1 MIGLAS
7 TFDAAAG
14 SNDGEASGSPHWLG
28 AGGRLFLCGL
38 TTLYWELL
46 LIRWMGSMVRVV
58 SYYAS
63 FVLTAAF
70 LGLGAGALLSARRGP
85 KLWRLTPVALAV
97 TVCAAAL
104 LGRVAHENLADAS
117 ESLWLGSAPG
127 IGLSGVALGYSLMLP
142 VWLVLCFAYLAAL
155 LPFVCFGQWLGD
167 LFRPLPS
174 LRGYSTEIL
183 GSLAGVALFA
193 LLSAAATGPPVWVA
207 LGGLLLLLLAPLE
220 RRGLAVTGAAT
231 VLMLVVVIPAARP
244 YLWSPYYKI
253 HQAPITQITGA
264 DGRRV
269 DFGRQVGVALTVN
282 NDYHQMLL
290 DLRVDPHEHPFLASW
305 RALYEAPYAAAGT
318 LPPGPILV
326 VGAGTGNDV
335 SAALRRTDRQIDAVE
350 IDPAILGLGRALHP
364 EHPYDGPRVHV
375 VNDDAR
381 RFFGRTTRRYALV
394 VFGFLDSHTV
404 LSSFSSVRLDNFVY
418 TRQSLERV
426 KQLLVPGGRVALTF
440 ATNRSW
446 IDARMIALLDQVF
459 ERKTETWTGHG
470 VAYHNGILYQ
480 NVKSVVPEA
489 AGRGT
494 TGVGAPPDGAGV
506 AVPTDDWP
514 FLYLRAPGLPAHYRW
529 FMAVIVL
536 LGGAS
541 LLLLPRSARRPRLPY
556 FLLGMAFLLL
566 ETSNVVS
573 LSVLYGSTWIVNL
586 VVFSGMLSLILLGN
600 LAAVRLRALRL
611 PAVVALLLG
620 NLGAA
625 YLVPVSALL
634 SVGNAPL
641 RAVGA
646 ILLFLGP
653 VLFSAILFARLIE
666 RERDLAAAYGSNVL
680 GAMVGGAVEYLSL
693 VFGFKA
699 LLIPTALC
707 YLGAYLLVRRSAEGV

>member
-1 MIGLAS
+1 VP
-7 TFDAAAG
+7 T
-14 SNDGEASGSPHWLG
+14 DGEVSGSRHWLG
-28 AGGRLFLCGL
+28 ARGRLFLCGL
-38 TTLYWELL
+38 ATLYWELL

-70 LGLGAGALLSARRGP
+70 LGLGAGALLSARGGP
-85 KLWRLTPVALAV
+85 RLWRLTPVALAV
-97 TVCAAAL
+97 TVCGAAF
-104 LGRVAHENLADAS
+104 LGRVAHGNLADPS
-117 ESLWLGSAPG
+117 EYLWLGAAPG
-127 IGLSGVALGYSLMLP
+127 IGLPGTELGYTWVLP
-142 VWLVLCFAYLAAL
+142 VGLVLCLAYLAAL

-167 LFRPLPS
+167 LFRALPP

-183 GSLAGVALFA
+183 GSLGGVALFA
-193 LLSAAATGPPVWVA
+193 VLSAAATGPPVWIAVGA
-207 LGGLLLLLLAPLE
+207 VLLLVLASGDL
-220 RRGLAVTGAAT
+220 RGLALTGAAT
-231 VLMLVVVIPAARP
+231 ALMLAVVIPAARP

-253 HQAPITQITGA
+253 HHQPVTQITGP
-264 DGRRV
+264 DGKLV
-269 DFGRQVGVALTVN
+269 EFGRPVGVALTVN

-290 DLRVDPHEHPFLASW
+290 DLRPDPHEPAFLASW
-305 RALYEAPYAAAGT
+305 RALYGAPYAHLDQ

-335 SAALRRTDRQIDAVE
+335 SAALRETDRQIDAVE
-350 IDPAILGLGRALHP
+350 IDPAILDLGRALHP
-364 EHPYDGPRVHV
+364 EHPYDSPRVRV
-375 VNDDAR
+375 INDDAR
-381 RFFGRTTRRYALV
+381 RFFGRTQQRYALV

-426 KQLLVPGGRVALTF
+426 KQLLLPGGRVALTF
-440 ATNRSW
+440 ASNRPW
-446 IDARMIALLDQVF
+446 IDQRMTALLDGVF
-459 ERKTETWTGHG
+459 GRKTEIWTYHG
-470 VAYHNGILYQ
+470 VAYHHGTVYE
-480 NVKSVVPEA
+480 NVKSAGPDAGGPGTAGMEAPPPEA
-489 AGRGT
+489 
-494 TGVGAPPDGAGV
+494 GVV
-506 AVPTDDWP
+506 VPTDDWP
-514 FLYLRAPGLPAHYRW
+514 FLYLRAPGVPVHYRW

-536 LGGAS
+536 LGGAA
-541 LLLLPRSARRPRLPY
+541 LLLLPRGSRRPRLPY

-611 PAVVALLLG
+611 AAVVALLLG

-634 SVGNAPL
+634 AVGSAPL
-641 RAVGA
+641 RAAGA

-653 VLFSAILFARLIE
+653 VFFSAILFARLIE
-666 RERDLAAAYGSNVL
+666 RERDLAPAYGSNVL
-680 GAMVGGAVEYLSL
+680 GAMAGGAVEYLSL

-707 YLGAYLLVRRSAEGV
+707 YLGAYLLVRRSGEGV